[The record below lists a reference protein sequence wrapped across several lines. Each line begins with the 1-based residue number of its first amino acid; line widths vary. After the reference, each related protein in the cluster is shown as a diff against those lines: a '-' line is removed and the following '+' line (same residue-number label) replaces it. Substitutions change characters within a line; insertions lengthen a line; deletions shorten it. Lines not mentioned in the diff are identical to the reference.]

1 METTDR
7 DMANTV
13 VMLDEAVTERICDA
27 MVCLLDGTD
36 TPRYNKRAGKQ
47 PNQWEMRDTLL
58 SALMDSLKPNLQQLI
73 RQEIA
78 DVFQGSTGGLP
89 RHVGLGDTLSIDLSS
104 IVVTGAS

>member
-1 METTDR
+1 METTER

-13 VMLDEAVTERICDA
+13 VMLDEAVTERIGA
-27 MVCLLDGTD
+27 
-36 TPRYNKRAGKQ
+36 
-47 PNQWEMRDTLL
+47 
-58 SALMDSLKPNLQQLI
+58 ALEELKPWLQQLI

-78 DVFQGSTGGLP
+78 DVFQASTGGLP